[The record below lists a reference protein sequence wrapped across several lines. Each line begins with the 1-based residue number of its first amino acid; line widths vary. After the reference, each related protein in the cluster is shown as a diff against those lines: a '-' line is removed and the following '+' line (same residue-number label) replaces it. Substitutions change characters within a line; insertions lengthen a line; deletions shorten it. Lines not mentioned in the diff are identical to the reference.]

1 MQWKNVKISEY
12 NWKKIKEFEGGLMD
26 TKLNNLIDSVEDKMP
41 IINYSEKTKNVKC
54 YPSTMDRLD
63 GFKISL
69 GESRDNII
77 TRMIMI
83 HEGNDIAELEI
94 PIRLSSPLN
103 KELVLYCF
111 ITPSS
116 IVKADDNDS
125 LEFKAWEKLLNWN
138 EIRELTLNH
147 SDEIISFNKPNYRI
161 DINYEVL

>member
-54 YPSTMDRLD
+54 YPATMDRLD

-83 HEGNDIAELEI
+83 HEENDITEFEI